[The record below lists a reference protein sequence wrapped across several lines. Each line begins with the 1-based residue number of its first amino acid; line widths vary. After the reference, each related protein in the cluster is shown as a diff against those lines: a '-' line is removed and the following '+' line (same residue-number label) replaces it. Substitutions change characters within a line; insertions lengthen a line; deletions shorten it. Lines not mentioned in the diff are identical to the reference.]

1 MILGMLRNCFLPCN
15 VFPLEWCIVCVFL
28 RIMYRSLSWFLKC
41 GFFFFKSKVRRCDQK
56 FSFLCSSTI
65 RDKIIPHAVSWF
77 TGEAAP
83 SDDFEDNEDSEDE
96 EEAED

>member
-1 MILGMLRNCFLPCN
+1 MILGMSRNCFLP
-15 VFPLEWCIVCVFL
+15 
-28 RIMYRSLSWFLKC
+28 RSLSWFLRC
-41 GFFFFKSKVRRCDQK
+41 GFIFQSEVRRCDQK